1 MANIS
6 PPISVDAVDQWARS
20 CEVLV
25 VGAGV
30 AGTCAALEA
39 HRAGADVLVV
49 ERASGGGGAS
59 ATSEGI
65 FYLGGG
71 TDVQKACGY
80 EDSPEEMYKFMRES
94 TSTEEDDKLRLYC
107 ESAVEHCRWLE
118 EQGVPFERRAFE
130 GKAVAVYTGEGLL
143 YTGNEKAWPFK
154 EKAKPAPRGHQAR
167 GSVEKHGGAS
177 AMEALLAT
185 MEREK
190 VPAIYDTGVTGL
202 VVNASGRVVGVQ
214 ARQAGKTIYIEARK
228 GVILAAGSFNLNREM
243 TSKYLP
249 LLTEYGEPLGIP
261 SNDGAG
267 ILLGQSVGAAT
278 RHMNGAIATASIYP
292 PAKLIKGIVVN
303 KEGKRFI
310 AEDVYHGRLSWAIQC
325 QPEHKAYL
333 ILDGET
339 FDYPQRV
346 KHRFIDGWETVE
358 EMEQALGMPTGNLQK
373 TLEDYNRDAA
383 NGEDTQFHKS
393 PEWITPLNNSPW
405 AAFEISITSS
415 TYRFIA
421 LGGLAC
427 NIDSQVLDTNGK
439 PIPGLYAAGANC
451 AHFPT
456 NGGEYASGMSLGP
469 GSFFGRIAGKR
480 AAAENPAA

>member
-1 MANIS
+1 MTRMS
-6 PPISVDAVDQWARS
+6 PPIQVNDVTDWAHS
-20 CEVLV
+20 CDVVV

-39 HRAGADVLVV
+39 HRAGAKVLVV

-71 TDVQKACGY
+71 TDVQAACGY
-80 EDSPEEMYKFMRES
+80 EDSAEDMYNFMRAS
-94 TSTEEDDKLRLYC
+94 TSTDDDDKLRFYC
-107 ESAVEHCRWLE
+107 DNSVEHFHWLE
-118 EQGVPFERRAFE
+118 AQGVPFERRAFE

-143 YTGNEKAWPFK
+143 YTGNEKAWPYN
-154 EKAKPAPRGHQAR
+154 EQAKPAPRGHQAR
-167 GSVEKHGGAS
+167 GSVEKHGGAT

-185 MEREK
+185 LEKER

-202 VVNASGRVVGVQ
+202 IVDATGRVAGVQ
-214 ARQAGKTIYIEARK
+214 ARQAGKTIHIRASK

-243 TSKYLP
+243 VGKYLP
-249 LLTEYGEPLGIP
+249 LLAEYGEPLGIP

-267 ILLGQSVGAAT
+267 ILLGESIGAAT
-278 RHMNGAIATASIYP
+278 SHMDGAIATASIYP
-292 PAKLIKGIVVN
+292 PEKLIKGIVVN
-303 KEGKRFI
+303 KEGKRFV
-310 AEDVYHGRLSWAIQC
+310 AEDVYHGKLSWMIQC
-325 QPEHKAYL
+325 QKDHTAYL
-333 ILDGET
+333 ILDAET

-346 KHRFIDGWETVE
+346 KHRFIDGWETIR
-358 EMEQALGMPTGNLQK
+358 EMEEALGIPEGALQE
-373 TLEDYNRDAA
+373 TLDAYNRDAA
-383 NGEDTQFHKS
+383 QSRDEQFHKKD
-393 PEWITPLNNSPW
+393 EWLTPLVNSPW
-405 AAFEISITSS
+405 AAFDISTTSS

-427 NIDSQVLDTNGK
+427 NIRSQVLDKTSK

-451 AHFPT
+451 EHFPT

-469 GSFFGRIAGKR
+469 GSFFGRIAGKN
-480 AAAENPAA
+480 AAAEKLTG

>member
-1 MANIS
+1 MPQISSPVRAN
-6 PPISVDAVDQWARS
+6 
-20 CEVLV
+20 EVAEWTHECDVVV

-30 AGTCAALEA
+30 AGVCAALEA
-39 HRAGADVLVV
+39 HRAGARVLVV

-71 TDVQKACGY
+71 TDVQNACGY
-80 EDSPEEMYKFMRES
+80 EDSADEMYRFMRAS
-94 TSTEEDDKLRLYC
+94 TSTGDDDKLRFYC
-107 ESAVEHCRWLE
+107 DNSVEHCRWLE
-118 EQGVPFERRAFE
+118 AQGVPFERRAFE

-143 YTGNEKAWPFK
+143 YTGNEKAWPYN
-154 EKAKPAPRGHQAR
+154 EQAIPAPRGHQAR

-185 MEREK
+185 MEKEQ
-190 VPAIYDTGVTGL
+190 VPAIYDTGVIGL
-202 VVNASGRVVGVQ
+202 VTDGNGRVVGV
-214 ARQAGKTIYIEARK
+214 EAKQSGNIIHIRAHK
-228 GVILAAGSFNLNREM
+228 GVILAAGSFNLNQEM
-243 TSKYLP
+243 VGEHLP
-249 LLTEYGEPLGIP
+249 LLAEHGEPLGIP

-278 RHMNGAIATASIYP
+278 RHMDGAIATASIYP
-292 PAKLIKGIVVN
+292 PEKLIKGIVVN
-303 KEGKRFI
+303 KEGKRFV
-310 AEDVYHGRLSWAIQC
+310 AEDVYHGKLSWEIQC
-325 QPEHKAYL
+325 QTDHTAYL

-346 KHRFIDGWETVE
+346 KHRFIDGWETVS
-358 EMEQALGMPTGNLQK
+358 EMEQALGVPSGSLK
-373 TLEDYNRDAA
+373 ATLDQYNADAA
-383 NGEDTQFHKS
+383 QGVDNQFHKKA
-393 PEWITPLNNSPW
+393 EWITPLDNAPW
-405 AAFEISITSS
+405 AAFDISTTSS

-427 NIDSQVLDTNGK
+427 NIHSQVLGNDGA

-451 AHFPT
+451 EHFPT

-469 GSFFGRIAGKR
+469 GSFFGRIAGQQ
-480 AAAENPAA
+480 AAAE

>member
-1 MANIS
+1 MPHIS
-6 PPISVDAVDQWARS
+6 TPIPMNAVADWARE

-30 AGTCAALEA
+30 AGVCAALEA

-71 TDVQKACGY
+71 TDVQAACGY
-80 EDSPEEMYKFMRES
+80 EDSPEEMYRFMRAS
-94 TSTEEDDKLRLYC
+94 TSTGDDEKLRFYC
-107 ESAVEHCRWLE
+107 DNSVEHCRWLE
-118 EQGVPFERRAFE
+118 AQGVPFERRAYE

-143 YTGNEKAWPFK
+143 YTGNEKAWPYN
-154 EKAKPAPRGHQAR
+154 EQARPAPRGHQAR

-185 MEREK
+185 MEREQ

-202 VVNASGRVVGVQ
+202 VVDGDGRVTGVE
-214 ARQAGKTIYIEARK
+214 ARQSGKTVYIRAHK
-228 GVILAAGSFNLNREM
+228 AVILAAGSFNLNHDM
-243 TSKYLP
+243 VSQYLP
-249 LLTEYGEPLGIP
+249 LLAKHGEPLGIP

-278 RHMNGAIATASIYP
+278 RHMEGAIATASIYP
-292 PAKLIKGIVVN
+292 PEKLIKGIVVN
-303 KEGKRFI
+303 KEGKRFV
-310 AEDVYHGRLSWAIQC
+310 AEDVYHGKLSWMIQC
-325 QPEHKAYL
+325 QTDHTAYL
-333 ILDGET
+333 ILDAET

-346 KHRFIDGWETVE
+346 KHRFIDGWETVS
-358 EMEQALGMPTGNLQK
+358 EMEQALGVPEGSLQQ
-373 TLEDYNRDAA
+373 TLDRYNTDAA
-383 NGEDTQFHKS
+383 QGIDSEFHKKE
-393 PEWITPLNNSPW
+393 EWITPLNNSPW
-405 AAFEISITSS
+405 AAFDISTTSS

-427 NIDSQVLDTNGK
+427 NIRSQVLGSDGA

-451 AHFPT
+451 EHFPT

-469 GSFFGRIAGKR
+469 GSFFGRIAGKH
-480 AAAENPAA
+480 AANGNSAT